1 MAEDSVEQ
9 SYGIPC
15 PHSTPGQRPHRRY
28 NISKN
33 NLAAS
38 PTHWPHNSPYV
49 MDGNTGHL
57 SPPSRACTGISC
69 RRTRQRRSGRA
80 RARSRLRAEGRDGNT
95 RHFRLIRLIAELHHQ
110 AMEKGVCKFL
120 CRASLKSGVLG
131 VAPWRRCTPSFLQQT
146 AQMIFLNT
154 HALCGLDYPLV
165 WQCGRG
171 TQHRDGWRRADQPCS
186 VHAEVRCHAE
196 HSRNRR

>member
-1 MAEDSVEQ
+1 MATRGTYRHPLERARGFLVDERAKGGAAVHAR
-9 SYGIPC
+9 GRDC
-15 PHSTPGQRPHRRY
+15 GQR
-28 NISKN
+28 
-33 NLAAS
+33 
-38 PTHWPHNSPYV
+38 
-49 MDGNTGHL
+49 DGT
-57 SPPSRACTGISC
+57 A
-69 RRTRQRRSGRA
+69 TRG
-80 RARSRLRAEGRDGNT
+80 T